1 MVPLLAPHIQ
11 NSWGFYCRLNYS
23 NLVPLLAPRVHLFCA
38 FTGPSFTVMWCLYLH
53 LVYIYVVPLLAPHL
67 QLLAPCLHLCATSYS
82 VSAMELTVLM
92 LPFAHWFLYGFFSGI
107 YSDDIKHLL
116 LKLSCADM
124 WYFNEFQVANGT

>member
-1 MVPLLAPHIQ
+1 MVPFLAPHLQ

-23 NLVPLLAPRVHLFCA
+23 NLVPLLAP
-38 FTGPSFTVMWCLYLH
+38 
-53 LVYIYVVPLLAPHL
+53 
-67 QLLAPCLHLCATSYS
+67 CLHLCATSYS
-82 VSAMELTVLM
+82 VSAIELTVLM

-107 YSDDIKHLL
+107 YSDDVKHIL